1 MSSRLNSTPFVSM
14 DGRYAGFKKC
24 IPGRPGLITDVAASE
39 LRVGAQYDWPGLHLA
54 YLGEVGKP
62 QKSGIDFILTTVED
76 VGTRS

>member
-1 MSSRLNSTPFVSM
+1 M
-14 DGRYAGFKKC
+14 DGYVEGLQC

-62 QKSGIDFILTTVED
+62 QKSGIDSLT
-76 VGTRS
+76 S